1 MVQPKTLSKGTS
13 VLFDLQTPIAA
24 THPDESQP
32 WKPYE
37 QYFCPRLTIV
47 HWALF
52 NPLSHRLKYRN
63 TIDLSIGEVIV
74 LSLTMC
80 GVVLWIIDISDVGP
94 QTSVALS
101 GKLTSY
107 ALALTFATSARTS
120 VLTLLFGLPY
130 ERTQVQSVILTKSKI
145 DRLVIHSLL
154 V

>member
-1 MVQPKTLSKGTS
+1 M
-13 VLFDLQTPIAA
+13 AA
-24 THPDESQP
+24 MYPDESQP

-37 QYFCPRLTIV
+37 KYLCPRLIIA
-47 HWALF
+47 HWLIF
-52 NPLSHRLKYRN
+52 NPLMHRLKYRN

-94 QTSVALS
+94 RTSVAFS

-130 ERTQVQSVILTKSKI
+130 ERTQVQSVTMTKSKI